1 MSLIDKTVRVRRGGS
16 ILTIPATAV
25 DKYMAKGY
33 SVIDSNGNILKA
45 SVPNDIPTL
54 KAAYSRHLAEI
65 KALKEEIMQL
75 KEQLAKKEV
84 VKEEVPAESVPEEEV
99 PTEPTP
105 VVPRKKSK
113 KSE

>member
-16 ILTIPATAV
+16 ILTIPATAIE
-25 DKYMAKGY
+25 KYMAKGY
-33 SVIDSNGNILKA
+33 SVIDSNGNVLKA

-75 KEQLAKKEV
+75 KKQLDKKTI
-84 VKEEVPAESVPEEEV
+84 VKEEL
-99 PTEPTP
+99 PTESAP
-105 VVPRKKSK
+105 VARKKGK